1 MLSTPSTSLERGYI
15 MSAFALPFILCLK
28 VLIEINLPCHFVY
41 IQLFLLSGKL
51 EMISIDVI
59 GISTLYLYILEEK

>member
-1 MLSTPSTSLERGYI
+1 
-15 MSAFALPFILCLK
+15 MSAFALHVILCVK
-28 VLIEINLPCHFVY
+28 VLIEINLPCYFVY

-51 EMISIDVI
+51 EMVSIDVI